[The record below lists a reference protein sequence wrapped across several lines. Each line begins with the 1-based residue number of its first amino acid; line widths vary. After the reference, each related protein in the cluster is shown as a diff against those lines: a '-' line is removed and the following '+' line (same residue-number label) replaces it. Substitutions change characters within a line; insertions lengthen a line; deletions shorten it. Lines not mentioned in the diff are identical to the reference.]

1 MIIKNAK
8 VFIDGQFRDTDVRYD
23 NSGIL
28 EIGKDLAGDEV
39 IDAKSNYLYAGMVDA
54 HCHGGF
60 KRAFNYHPGFRS
72 IGTHEEQVRALLAK
86 LPETGVTTVYP
97 TLAIKNKPI
106 NEIYED
112 MRDSVRVIRKVHR
125 DYVGA
130 EPLKFHFEHP
140 FPTLDRYVH
149 QYVKPATIERAD
161 LVVDGDYSDVGIF
174 GIAPDYENA
183 IPFIDYLV
191 SKGVDPE
198 DGYTKATVAQT
209 REAADHGMNQASHLF
224 NGYQPMH
231 HRISGPAEG
240 VLLEDRI
247 FAQLTMD
254 GYHVNPDWIKLT
266 LRIKGMDRCYGIT
279 DLTEFSGL
287 PEGRNVLEDGT
298 VIETHDGFNWRPD
311 GHLLSGNMVANEIMK
326 CARDIVGLS
335 MEEVGSLYFENPA
348 KCLRLND
355 RGKIEAGRKSDLV
368 IMDHDYKVLKTI
380 INGDVYYEAD

>member
-39 IDAKSNYLYAGMVDA
+39 IDAKGNYLYAGMVDA

-112 MRDSVRVIRKVHR
+112 MRDSVRVIRKVHK

-355 RGKIEAGRKSDLV
+355 RGKIEVGRKSDLV

-380 INGDVYYEAD
+380 INGEVYYEAD